1 MKETNNLTKAS
12 ITPTLL
18 KLAIPIIATNFI
30 QTTYGLVDMM
40 WVGKL
45 GSGSV
50 AAVGTASF
58 FVNLAQALFSMIL
71 IGTGVKVAQSMG
83 SGKVD
88 KTKEYILNGFFMSI
102 VLGILYMIFI
112 LAAQKQLIGFFEL
125 RNPKIEQLASQFLII
140 SMIGTVFTFF
150 NMLFSIILNSMGNSG
165 KPFRM
170 NLVGFIMNLI
180 LDPLFIFGFGSFDG
194 WGVSGA
200 AIATLFANIIVTIL
214 FVLQTRTL
222 NIFSRPLSIHTAG
235 MKEVLKM
242 GIPITVQRV
251 TFTIISII
259 IAKIIVQW
267 GADAIAVQ
275 RVGIQIE
282 SISYMTIVGLQSA
295 IAAFIGQNYGAKQ
308 FKRIHEGYK
317 KALFITVIFGVC
329 ISILLIVFPKQLFSI
344 FLTEKASLELG
355 IHYLR
360 IIGFSQVFMCM
371 EIMTIGAFNGI
382 GKTYIPP
389 IFSIIFTALRIPM
402 ALVLS
407 IPFGLNGVWMSIAIS
422 SVFKGVVLVLWYKW
436 TLRKMDNSILNHPI
450 AG

>member
-1 MKETNNLTKAS
+1 MKETNNLTKDS

-71 IGTGVKVAQSMG
+71 IGSGVKVAQSMG
-83 SGKVD
+83 AGKED
-88 KTKEYILNGFFMSI
+88 KAREYILNGFFMSI

-112 LAAQKQLIGFFEL
+112 LATQKQLIGFFEL
-125 RNPKIEQLASQFLII
+125 RNPEIEQLASQFLII

-150 NMLFSIILNSMGNSG
+150 NMLFSIILNSMGNSV

-170 NLVGFIMNLI
+170 NIVGFIMNMI

-222 NIFSRPLSIHTAG
+222 NIFSRPLSINTAG

-282 SISYMTIVGLQSA
+282 SISYMTIGGLQSA

-389 IFSIIFTALRIPM
+389 IFSIIFTAIRIPM
-402 ALVLS
+402 ALVFS

-436 TLRKMDNSILNHPI
+436 TLRKMDDSILNHPI